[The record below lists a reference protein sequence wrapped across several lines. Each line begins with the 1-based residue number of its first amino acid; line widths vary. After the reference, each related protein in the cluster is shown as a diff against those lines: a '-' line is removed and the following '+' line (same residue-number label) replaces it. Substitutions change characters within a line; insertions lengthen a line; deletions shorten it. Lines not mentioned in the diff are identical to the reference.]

1 MAKIRNSNPKT
12 SSGGYERLLGN
23 KDIGYDPSP
32 LYHRVYYSQTLTINR
47 APTAWPVP
55 YSYRSHL

>member
-23 KDIGYDPSP
+23 KDIADIFTKSKNNLIYN
-32 LYHRVYYSQTLTINR
+32 VK
-47 APTAWPVP
+47 
-55 YSYRSHL
+55 

>member
-23 KDIGYDPSP
+23 KDMLSNITNMFTSKKEQSNIKK
-32 LYHRVYYSQTLTINR
+32 LQ
-47 APTAWPVP
+47 PTEIDIKNYTKVE
-55 YSYRSHL
+55 